1 MKVVV
6 TGGAGFIGSHVVDTL
21 LARGHFP
28 IVIDDFSSGSRK
40 NLPSEVPVF
49 AVDIRDREKLS
60 SIFAETR
67 PEGLVHLAAQMSVSR
82 SMREPA
88 FDAEVNVIGLLNVFD
103 IAAHY
108 EIQRIVFASSGG
120 ALYGDVNDP
129 VAEEAPKRPISAYGI
144 SKWVGEQYLE
154 FYARER
160 GIKGVALRFSNVYG
174 PRQNPHGEA
183 GVIAI
188 FCQRMLSGETTTI
201 HGDGHDIRDYVYG
214 PDVALAN
221 VLALEKPLKNSFTAI
236 NISTGTGTDVNEIS
250 AQILQH
256 TKQYLKTRG
265 RTTSIPASQHGPAR
279 HGDLRSNQ
287 ISPLYAEKI
296 LGWRPQV
303 PLSEGLS
310 TTIRWFDAGISPR
323 TLV

>member
-88 FDAEVNVIGLLNVFD
+88 FDAEVNVMGLLNVFD
-103 IAAHY
+103 IATHY

-120 ALYGDVNDP
+120 ALYGDVND
-129 VAEEAPKRPISAYGI
+129 
-144 SKWVGEQYLE
+144 
-154 FYARER
+154 ARER

-201 HGDGHDIRDYVYG
+201 HGDGRDIRDYVYG

-221 VLALEKPLKNSFTAI
+221 VLALEKPLENFFTAI

-250 AQILQH
+250 AQILRL

-265 RTTSIPASQHGPAR
+265 RTTSIPGSQHGPAR

-310 TTIRWFDAGISPR
+310 TTIRWFDAGISARP
-323 TLV
+323 LV